1 MAFTKAENNRIMNKI
16 AKLYTEGRTKLEI
29 CRMLDLK
36 NARYNALFVE
46 AQACGLL
53 QFDPD
58 RAEAYHPGKPLVE
71 AIKKKLGAS
80 DDAIILIERYDEETL
95 LIRLADDKHDDSTL
109 DKHDG
114 ATILYHV

>member
-1 MAFTKAENNRIMNKI
+1 MAATKVENERTMHEI
-16 AKLYTEGRTKLEI
+16 AKRYNEGRTKLEI
-29 CRMLDLK
+29 CRTLDLK

-58 RAEAYHPGKPLVE
+58 RAEAYHPGKTLVE

-80 DDAIILIERYDEETL
+80 DEAILLIERYDERSL
-95 LIRLADDKHDDSTL
+95 LVSLAEEK
-109 DKHDG
+109 
-114 ATILYHV
+114 